1 MDGATRSTCHLTG
14 AIAGLLVFLS
24 LGLFGQSGLIAALV
38 LGVIAGAVLSA
49 VLVWLI
55 CEGVTAMDGS
65 HWVTETARPAV
76 GLGVGRAEVVAAQ
89 PRVAVVA
96 VAAVDAGMAPSGDA
110 QVAHDRTAPVAEPE
124 GGIYGR
130 RAVAVQPAEDL
141 TRITGIGPKVAASLN
156 EAGVTRFAQIAGWD
170 EDAIDAMAAQIGR
183 GAGLIRRDD
192 WVGQARALA
201 AEVETG
207 TGGGDGAA

>member
-38 LGVIAGAVLSA
+38 LGVIAGAVLSE

-65 HWVTETARPAV
+65 QLLAETAVPAA
-76 GLGVGRAEVVAAQ
+76 GLGVDRAELVAPVAAQ
-89 PRVAVVA
+89 PRFAALVA
-96 VAAVDAGMAPSGDA
+96 DAGMAPSGDA
-110 QVAHDRTAPVAEPE
+110 QVAHGRAAPAEPE

-130 RAVAVQPAEDL
+130 RAVAGPPAEDL
-141 TRITGIGPKVAASLN
+141 TRITGIGPKVAASLHA
-156 EAGVTRFAQIAGWD
+156 AGVTRFAQIAGWD
-170 EDAIDAMAAQIGR
+170 EAAIEAMAAQIGR

-201 AEVETG
+201 AEVEAG